1 MNRIS
6 ANPVS
11 DHALILGTA
20 LTQTIG
26 WGTLFIPF
34 ALMVQPMEAELGWSR
49 AEINGAFTLGILVSG
64 ILAIPVGRWV
74 DRHGGQA
81 PLAWGSVL
89 GSAMLV
95 VWAAMDQLWL
105 FYAVWFAL
113 GVAHAT
119 ALWGPAMAV
128 VVALAKQPMRVITAI
143 TFITGFAGT
152 IFIPLVAAL
161 IGGLGWRGALWVLA
175 ALQLLPAI
183 TAWWQFAGTGPA
195 LASHLL
201 RSDEAY
207 RHTLRRPAFWGL
219 ALCFAAHAFIGV
231 GLGAHLIPLLRE
243 AGLPEASVILL
254 VALHGPLQVAARAAL
269 YVAGSRASMRWVGM
283 GAMLLLPLAL
293 LWLAGAPATFIWLLP
308 FVFFWAVA
316 DGLLT
321 IVRAAGTAEILGRDG
336 YGAVTGALSLI
347 AVLPRTLGPITLALI
362 WQSNGGYGAV
372 PWILAGVGFLGA
384 ASFLLALRDRG

>member
-1 MNRIS
+1 VNRT
-6 ANPVS
+6 S
-11 DHALILGTA
+11 DRALILGTA

-49 AEINGAFTLGILVSG
+49 AQLNGGFTLAILVSG
-64 ILAIPVGRWV
+64 VLAIPVGRWV

-81 PLAWGSVL
+81 PLAWGSLL
-89 GSAMLV
+89 GSAMLAA
-95 VWAAMDQLWL
+95 WAMMDQLWV
-105 FYAVWFAL
+105 FYLLWFAL

-119 ALWGPAMAV
+119 ALWGTAMAV
-128 VVALAKQPMRVITAI
+128 VVALAQQPMRVITAI
-143 TFITGFAGT
+143 TFITGFTGT

-161 IGGLGWRGALWVLA
+161 IAGFGWRGALWALA
-175 ALQLLPAI
+175 AIQLLPALV
-183 TAWWQFAGTGPA
+183 AGWQFAGTRPPPLTQRA
-195 LASHLL
+195 
-201 RSDEAY
+201 RSEEAY
-207 RHTLRRPAFWGL
+207 RRTLRRPAFWGL

-231 GLGAHLIPLLRE
+231 GLGAHLVPLLRE

-254 VALHGPLQVAARAAL
+254 VALHGPLQVAARAGL

-283 GAMLLLPLAL
+283 GAMLLLPIAL
-293 LWLAGAPATFIWLLP
+293 LWLAGAPAAFLWLLP

-321 IVRAAGTAEILGRDG
+321 IVRAAGTAEILGREG
-336 YGAVTGALSLI
+336 YGAVTGALTLI

-362 WQSNGGYGAV
+362 WQADGGYGAV
-372 PWILAGVGFLGA
+372 PWVLAGVGFLGA

>member
-6 ANPVS
+6 
-11 DHALILGTA
+11 DRALILGTA

-34 ALMVQPMEAELGWSR
+34 ALMVQPMEAALGWTR
-49 AEINGAFTLGILVSG
+49 AELNGAFTLAILVSG
-64 ILAIPVGRWV
+64 VLAIPVGRWV

-89 GSAMLV
+89 GSAMLAA
-95 VWAAMDQLWL
+95 WAMVDQLWL
-105 FYAVWFAL
+105 FYALWFAL
-113 GVAHAT
+113 GIAHAT

-128 VVALAKQPMRVITAI
+128 VVALARQPMRVITAI
-143 TFITGFAGT
+143 TFITGFCGT
-152 IFIPLVAAL
+152 IFIPLTAAL
-161 IGGLGWRGALWVLA
+161 IASFGWRGTLWVLA
-175 ALQLLPAI
+175 GLQLLPAF
-183 TAWWQFAGTGPA
+183 TAWWQFAGTRPA
-195 LASHLL
+195 APTQ
-201 RSDEAY
+201 RERGEEAY
-207 RHTLRRPAFWGL
+207 RRTLRRPAFWGL

-231 GLGAHLIPLLRE
+231 GLGAHLVPLLRE

-254 VALHGPLQVAARAAL
+254 VALHGPLQVAARAGL
-269 YVAGSRASMRWVGM
+269 FVAGSRASMRWVGM

-293 LWLAGAPATFIWLLP
+293 LWLAGAPAAFLWLLP

-321 IVRAAGTAEILGRDG
+321 IVRAAGTAEILGREG
-336 YGAVTGALSLI
+336 YGAVTGALTLI

-362 WQSNGGYGAV
+362 WQAQGGYGAV
-372 PWILAGVGFLGA
+372 PWLLAGIGLLGA

>member
-1 MNRIS
+1 VNRT
-6 ANPVS
+6 S
-11 DHALILGTA
+11 DRALILGTA

-49 AEINGAFTLGILVSG
+49 AELNGAFTLAILVSG
-64 ILAIPVGRWV
+64 VLAIPVGRWV
-74 DRHGGQA
+74 DQHGGRV
-81 PLAWGSVL
+81 PLAWGGVL
-89 GSAMLV
+89 GSAMLAA
-95 VWAAMDQLWL
+95 WAMMDQLWV
-105 FYAVWFAL
+105 FYLLWFAL
-113 GVAHAT
+113 GIAHAT

-128 VVALAKQPMRVITAI
+128 VVALAQQPMRVITAI

-161 IGGLGWRGALWVLA
+161 ISGFGWRGALWILA
-175 ALQLLPAI
+175 AMQLLPAL
-183 TAWWQFAGTGPA
+183 AAGWQFAGTRPPPLTHRA
-195 LASHLL
+195 
-201 RSDEAY
+201 RSEEAY
-207 RHTLRRPAFWGL
+207 RRTLRRPAFWGL

-231 GLGAHLIPLLRE
+231 GLGAHLVPLLRE

-254 VALHGPLQVAARAAL
+254 VALHGPLQVAARAGL
-269 YVAGSRASMRWVGM
+269 YVAGSRASMRWVGL
-283 GAMLLLPLAL
+283 GAMLLLPIAL
-293 LWLAGAPATFIWLLP
+293 LWLAGAPAAFLWLLP

-321 IVRAAGTAEILGRDG
+321 IVRAAGTAEILGREG
-336 YGAVTGALSLI
+336 YGAVTGALTLI

-362 WQSNGGYGAV
+362 WQANGGYGAV
-372 PWILAGVGFLGA
+372 PWVLAGVGFLGA

>member
-6 ANPVS
+6 
-11 DHALILGTA
+11 DRGLILGTA

-34 ALMVQPMEAELGWSR
+34 ALMVQPMEAALGWSR
-49 AEINGAFTLGILVSG
+49 AELNGAFTLGILVSG
-64 ILAIPVGRWV
+64 VLAIPVGRWV

-89 GSAMLV
+89 GSAMLAA
-95 VWAAMDQLWL
+95 WAMIDQLWV
-105 FYAVWFAL
+105 FYLLWLGL

-175 ALQLLPAI
+175 VMQLLPAI
-183 TAWWQFAGTGPA
+183 AAWWQFAGSRPPA
-195 LASHLL
+195 LTQAQ
-201 RSDEAY
+201 RGEEAY
-207 RHTLRRPAFWGL
+207 RRTLRRPAFWGL

-231 GLGAHLIPLLRE
+231 GLGAHLVPLLRE

-254 VALHGPLQVAARAAL
+254 VALHGPLQVAARAGL
-269 YVAGSRASMRWVGM
+269 YLAGDRASMRWVGM

-293 LWLAGAPATFIWLLP
+293 LWLGGAPAAFLWLLP
-308 FVFFWAVA
+308 FVFCWAVA

-321 IVRAAGTAEILGRDG
+321 IVRAAGTAEILGREG
-336 YGAVTGALSLI
+336 YGAVTGALTLI
-347 AVLPRTLGPITLALI
+347 GVLPRTLAPITLALL
-362 WQSNGGYGAV
+362 WQAQGGYGAV
-372 PWILAGVGFLGA
+372 PWVLAGVALLGA
-384 ASFLLALRDRG
+384 ACFLLALRDRG

>member
-1 MNRIS
+1 VNRT
-6 ANPVS
+6 S
-11 DHALILGTA
+11 DRALILGTA

-49 AEINGAFTLGILVSG
+49 AQLNGGFTLAILVSG
-64 ILAIPVGRWV
+64 VLAIPVGRWV

-81 PLAWGSVL
+81 PLAWGSLL
-89 GSAMLV
+89 GSAMLAA
-95 VWAAMDQLWL
+95 WAMMDQLWL
-105 FYAVWFAL
+105 FYLLWFAL

-128 VVALAKQPMRVITAI
+128 VVALAQQPMRVITAI
-143 TFITGFAGT
+143 TFITGFTGT

-161 IGGLGWRGALWVLA
+161 IAGFGWRGALFALA
-175 ALQLLPAI
+175 AIQLLPALV
-183 TAWWQFAGTGPA
+183 AGWQFAGTRPPPLTQRA
-195 LASHLL
+195 
-201 RSDEAY
+201 RSDAAY
-207 RHTLRRPAFWGL
+207 RRTLRRPAFWGL

-231 GLGAHLIPLLRE
+231 GLGAHLVPLLRE

-254 VALHGPLQVAARAAL
+254 VALHGPLQVAARAGL

-283 GAMLLLPLAL
+283 GAMLLLPIAL
-293 LWLAGAPATFIWLLP
+293 LWLAGAPAAFLWLLP

-321 IVRAAGTAEILGRDG
+321 IVRAAGTAEILGREG
-336 YGAVTGALSLI
+336 YGAVTGALTLI

-362 WQSNGGYGAV
+362 WQADGGYGAV
-372 PWILAGVGFLGA
+372 PWVLAGVGFLGA

>member
-6 ANPVS
+6 
-11 DHALILGTA
+11 DRALILGTA

-49 AEINGAFTLGILVSG
+49 AGLNGAFTLAILISG
-64 ILAIPVGRWV
+64 VLAIPVGRWV
-74 DRHGGQA
+74 DRHGGQV

-89 GSAMLV
+89 GSAMLAA
-95 VWAAMDQLWL
+95 WAMVDQLWV
-105 FYAVWFAL
+105 FYLLWFAL
-113 GVAHAT
+113 GIAHAT

-128 VVALAKQPMRVITAI
+128 VVALAQQPMRVITAI

-152 IFIPLVAAL
+152 IFIPLVAVL
-161 IGGLGWRGALWVLA
+161 ISGFGWRGALWILA
-175 ALQLLPAI
+175 AMQLLPAL
-183 TAWWQFAGTGPA
+183 TAWWQFAGTRPA
-195 LASHLL
+195 PPAQ
-201 RSDEAY
+201 RGRGEEAY
-207 RHTLRRPAFWGL
+207 RRTLRRPAFWGL

-231 GLGAHLIPLLRE
+231 ALGAHLVPLLRE

-254 VALHGPLQVAARAAL
+254 VALHGPLQVAARAGL
-269 YVAGSRASMRWVGM
+269 FVAGSRASMRWVGM
-283 GAMLLLPLAL
+283 GAILLLPIAL
-293 LWLAGAPATFIWLLP
+293 LWLGGAPASFLWLLP
-308 FVFFWAVA
+308 FIFFWAVA

-321 IVRAAGTAEILGRDG
+321 IVRAAGTAEILGREG
-336 YGAVTGALSLI
+336 YGAVTGALTLI

-362 WQSNGGYGAV
+362 WQADGGYGAV
-372 PWILAGVGFLGA
+372 PWVLAGVGFLGA

>member
-6 ANPVS
+6 
-11 DHALILGTA
+11 DRALTLGTA

-34 ALMVQPMEAELGWSR
+34 ALLVQPMEAELGWSR

-74 DRHGGQA
+74 DRHGGQI

-89 GSAMLV
+89 GSALLV
-95 VWAAMDQLWL
+95 GWAMVDQLWL
-105 FYAVWFAL
+105 FYLLWIGL
-113 GVAHAT
+113 GIAHAT
-119 ALWGPAMAV
+119 ALWGPAMSV

-143 TFITGFAGT
+143 TFITGFCGT
-152 IFIPLVAAL
+152 IFIPLTAAL
-161 IGGLGWRGALWVLA
+161 IAAFGWRGALWLLA
-175 ALQLLPAI
+175 AMQMLPAI
-183 TAWWQFAGTGPA
+183 VAWWQFAGVRPA
-195 LASHLL
+195 APTQRA

-231 GLGAHLIPLLRE
+231 GLGAHLVPLLRE

-254 VALHGPLQVAARAAL
+254 VALHGPLQVAARGGL
-269 YVAGSRASMRWVGM
+269 YVAGGRASMRWVGM

-293 LWLAGAPATFIWLLP
+293 LWLAGAPAAFWWLVPFI
-308 FVFFWAVA
+308 FFWAVA

-321 IVRAAGTAEILGRDG
+321 IVRAAGTAEILGREG

-362 WQSNGGYGAV
+362 WQADGGYGAV
-372 PWILAGVGFLGA
+372 PWVLAGVGLLGA
-384 ASFLLALRDRG
+384 ASFSLALRDKG

>member
-1 MNRIS
+1 MNRL
-6 ANPVS
+6 S
-11 DHALILGTA
+11 DRALTLGTA

-49 AEINGAFTLGILVSG
+49 AGINGAFTLGILLSG

-81 PLAWGSVL
+81 PLAWGAVL
-89 GSAMLV
+89 GSAMLAA
-95 VWAAMDQLWL
+95 WALVEQIWI
-105 FYAVWFAL
+105 FYALWIGL

-119 ALWGPAMAV
+119 ALWGPAMVV
-128 VVALAKQPMRVITAI
+128 VVALARQPMRVITAI
-143 TFITGFAGT
+143 TFITGFTGT
-152 IFIPLVAAL
+152 IFVPLVAGL
-161 IGGLGWRGALWVLA
+161 IMLLGWRGALWVLA
-175 ALQLLPAI
+175 ALQLLPAFV
-183 TAWWQFAGTGPA
+183 AWWQFAGTRPQAPNQRQG
-195 LASHLL
+195 S
-201 RSDEAY
+201 EAAY
-207 RHTLRRPAFWGL
+207 QRTLRRPAFWGL

-231 GLGAHLIPLLRE
+231 GLGAHLVPLLRE

-254 VALHGPLQVAARAAL
+254 VALHGPLQVAARAGL
-269 YVAGSRASMRWVGM
+269 YFAGNRVSMRWVGL

-293 LWLAGAPATFIWLLP
+293 LWLGGAPAAFIWLLP

-321 IVRAAGTAEILGRDG
+321 IVRAAGTAEILGREG
-336 YGAVTGALSLI
+336 YGVVTGALSLI

-362 WQSNGGYGAV
+362 WQANGGYGAV
-372 PWILAGVGFLGA
+372 PWLLAGVGFLGA
-384 ASFLLALRDRG
+384 ASFILAMRDKG

>member
-1 MNRIS
+1 VNRT
-6 ANPVS
+6 S
-11 DHALILGTA
+11 DRALILGTA

-34 ALMVQPMEAELGWSR
+34 ALMVQPMESALGWSR
-49 AEINGAFTLGILVSG
+49 AEINGAFTLGILISG
-64 ILAIPVGRWV
+64 VLAIPVGRWV

-95 VWAAMDQLWL
+95 IWALTDQLWL
-105 FYAVWFAL
+105 FYLVWIGL

-143 TFITGFAGT
+143 TFVTGFAGT
-152 IFIPLVAAL
+152 IFVPLVALL
-161 IGGLGWRGALWVLA
+161 ISGFGWRGALWILA
-175 ALQLLPAI
+175 VVQLLPAVV
-183 TAWWQFAGTGPA
+183 AWWQFAGMPPRTPHQERN
-195 LASHLL
+195 SE
-201 RSDEAY
+201 EAY
-207 RHTLRRPAFWGL
+207 RRTLRRPAFWGL

-231 GLGAHLIPLLRE
+231 ALGAHLVPLLRE

-254 VALHGPLQVAARAAL
+254 VALHGPLQVAARAGL
-269 YVAGSRASMRWVGM
+269 YVAGNRASTRWVGM
-283 GAMLLLPLAL
+283 GAMLLLPMAL
-293 LWLAGAPATFIWLLP
+293 LWLGGAPASFVWLLP
-308 FVFFWAVA
+308 FVFCWAVA

-321 IVRAAGTAEILGRDG
+321 IVRAAGTAEILGREG

-347 AVLPRTLGPITLALI
+347 AVLPRTLGPITVALI
-362 WQSNGGYGAV
+362 WQADGGYGAV
-372 PWILAGVGFLGA
+372 PWILAAVGFFGA
-384 ASFLLALRDRG
+384 ASFVLALRDKM

>member
-6 ANPVS
+6 
-11 DHALILGTA
+11 DRALTFGTA

-49 AEINGAFTLGILVSG
+49 AELNGAFTLAILVSG
-64 ILAIPVGRWV
+64 VLAIPVGRWV

-89 GSAMLV
+89 GSAMLAA
-95 VWAAMDQLWL
+95 WAMVDQLWV
-105 FYAVWFAL
+105 FYLLWFAL

-128 VVALAKQPMRVITAI
+128 VVALAQHPMRVITAI
-143 TFITGFAGT
+143 TFITGFSGT

-161 IGGLGWRGALWVLA
+161 ISGFGWRGALWILA
-175 ALQLLPAI
+175 VMQLLPALA
-183 TAWWQFAGTGPA
+183 AWWQFTGTRPPPPTQRA
-195 LASHLL
+195 
-201 RSDEAY
+201 RSEEAY
-207 RHTLRRPAFWGL
+207 RRTLRRPAFWGL

-231 GLGAHLIPLLRE
+231 GLGAHLVPLLRE

-254 VALHGPLQVAARAAL
+254 VALHGPLQVAARAGL
-269 YVAGSRASMRWVGM
+269 FIAGSRASMRWVGM
-283 GAMLLLPLAL
+283 GAILLLPIAL
-293 LWLAGAPATFIWLLP
+293 LWLAGAPAAFVWLLP

-321 IVRAAGTAEILGRDG
+321 IVRAAGTAEILGREG
-336 YGAVTGALSLI
+336 YGAVTGALTLI

-362 WQSNGGYGAV
+362 WQADGGYGAV
-372 PWILAGVGFLGA
+372 PWVLAAVGFLGA

>member
-1 MNRIS
+1 VNRL
-6 ANPVS
+6 S
-11 DHALILGTA
+11 DRALTLGTA

-49 AEINGAFTLGILVSG
+49 AGINGAFTLGILLSG

-81 PLAWGSVL
+81 PLAWGAVL
-89 GSAMLV
+89 GSAMLAA
-95 VWAAMDQLWL
+95 WALVEQIWI
-105 FYAVWFAL
+105 FYALWIGL

-119 ALWGPAMAV
+119 ALWGPAMVV
-128 VVALAKQPMRVITAI
+128 VVALARQPMRVITAI
-143 TFITGFAGT
+143 TFITGFTGT
-152 IFIPLVAAL
+152 IFVPLVAGL
-161 IGGLGWRGALWVLA
+161 IMLLGWRGALWVLA
-175 ALQLLPAI
+175 ALQLLPAFV
-183 TAWWQFAGTGPA
+183 AWWQFAGTRPQAPNQRQG
-195 LASHLL
+195 S
-201 RSDEAY
+201 EAAY
-207 RHTLRRPAFWGL
+207 QRTLRRPAFWGL

-231 GLGAHLIPLLRE
+231 GLGAHLVPLLRE

-254 VALHGPLQVAARAAL
+254 VALHGPLQVAARAGL
-269 YVAGSRASMRWVGM
+269 YFAGNRVSMRWVGL

-293 LWLAGAPATFIWLLP
+293 LWLGGAPAAFIWLLP

-321 IVRAAGTAEILGRDG
+321 IVRAAGTAEILGREG
-336 YGAVTGALSLI
+336 YGVVTGALSLI

-362 WQSNGGYGAV
+362 WQANGGYGAV
-372 PWILAGVGFLGA
+372 PWLLAGVGFLGA
-384 ASFLLALRDRG
+384 ASFILAMRDKG

>member
-6 ANPVS
+6 
-11 DHALILGTA
+11 DRALILGTA

-34 ALMVQPMEAELGWSR
+34 ALMVQPMEAALGWSR
-49 AEINGAFTLGILVSG
+49 AELNGAFTLGILVSG
-64 ILAIPVGRWV
+64 VLAIPVGRWV
-74 DRHGGQA
+74 DRHGGRA

-89 GSAMLV
+89 GSAMLAA
-95 VWAAMDQLWL
+95 WAMVDQLWL
-105 FYAVWFAL
+105 FYALWFAL
-113 GVAHAT
+113 GIAHAT

-128 VVALAKQPMRVITAI
+128 VVALARQPMRVITAI
-143 TFITGFAGT
+143 TFITGFCGT
-152 IFIPLVAAL
+152 IFIPLTAAL
-161 IGGLGWRGALWVLA
+161 IAGLGWRGALWVLA
-175 ALQLLPAI
+175 GLQLLPAL
-183 TAWWQFAGTGPA
+183 TAWWQFAGTRPA
-195 LASHLL
+195 APTQ
-201 RSDEAY
+201 RERGEEAY
-207 RHTLRRPAFWGL
+207 RRTLRRPAFWGL

-231 GLGAHLIPLLRE
+231 GLGAHLVPLLRE

-254 VALHGPLQVAARAAL
+254 VALHGPLQVAARAGL
-269 YVAGSRASMRWVGM
+269 FVAGSRASMRWVGM

-293 LWLAGAPATFIWLLP
+293 LWLAGAPAAFLWLLP

-321 IVRAAGTAEILGRDG
+321 IVRAAGTAEILGREG
-336 YGAVTGALSLI
+336 YGAVTGALTLI

-362 WQSNGGYGAV
+362 WQAQGGYGAV
-372 PWILAGVGFLGA
+372 PWLLAGIGLLGA

>member
-6 ANPVS
+6 
-11 DHALILGTA
+11 DRGLILGTA

-34 ALMVQPMEAELGWSR
+34 ALMVQPMEAALGWSR
-49 AEINGAFTLGILVSG
+49 AELNGAFTLGILVSG
-64 ILAIPVGRWV
+64 VLAIPVGRWV

-89 GSAMLV
+89 GSAMLAA
-95 VWAAMDQLWL
+95 WAMIDQLWV
-105 FYAVWFAL
+105 FYLLWLGL

-175 ALQLLPAI
+175 VMQLLPAI
-183 TAWWQFAGTGPA
+183 AAWWQFAGSRPPA
-195 LASHLL
+195 LTQAQ
-201 RSDEAY
+201 RGEEAY
-207 RHTLRRPAFWGL
+207 RRTLRRPAFWGL

-231 GLGAHLIPLLRE
+231 GLGAHLVPLLRE

-254 VALHGPLQVAARAAL
+254 VALHGPLQVAARAGL
-269 YVAGSRASMRWVGM
+269 YLAGDRASMRWVGM

-293 LWLAGAPATFIWLLP
+293 LWLGGAPAAFLWLLP
-308 FVFFWAVA
+308 FVFCWAVA

-321 IVRAAGTAEILGRDG
+321 IVRAAGTAEILGRE
-336 YGAVTGALSLI
+336 
-347 AVLPRTLGPITLALI
+347 
-362 WQSNGGYGAV
+362 GYGAV
-372 PWILAGVGFLGA
+372 PWVLAGVALLGA
-384 ASFLLALRDRG
+384 ACFLLALRDRG